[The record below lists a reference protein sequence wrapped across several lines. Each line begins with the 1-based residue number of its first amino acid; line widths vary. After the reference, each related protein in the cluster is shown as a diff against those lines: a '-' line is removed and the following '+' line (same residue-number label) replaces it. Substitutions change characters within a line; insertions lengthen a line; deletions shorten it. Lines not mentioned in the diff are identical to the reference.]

1 METKFQ
7 QGDLVRNDKGQLYVV
22 DREKE
27 YAPGT
32 YTAISLELGYADVDV
47 SDKTDRR
54 ICSFSEL
61 PTAVRS
67 LLRCRQI
74 LDSGHGKHGTF
85 GTRLTDAIR
94 IIDELTTIL
103 APETED
109 GSDSGA

>member
-7 QGDLVRNDKGQLYVV
+7 HGDLVQNDKGQLYVV

-32 YTAISLELGYADVDV
+32 YLAISLELGYADVDI

-61 PTAVRS
+61 PTAVRA
-67 LLRCRQI
+67 LLKWRKIRN
-74 LDSGHGKHGTF
+74 SGHGKQGTF
-85 GTRLTDAIR
+85 GTDLTTAIS
-94 IIDELTTIL
+94 ILEELTAIL
-103 APETED
+103 AEEEKEEEEE
-109 GSDSGA
+109 